1 VGLSPAKSIRTGRKR
16 QEDCVKH
23 LDHPEKLDW
32 AKLPP
37 AFRRIRLEL
46 AREKGH
52 PTGSALIGYTFVAPL
67 DADGRIDPNLW
78 HQYHDFCRVVR
89 FRPDEADDIGHLV
102 RKPGGAWAFRYDVG
116 GDQADET
123 GYHFS
128 SDQFIIGDYVSVRED
143 DGLHTFQVASVE
155 PV

>member
-1 VGLSPAKSIRTGRKR
+1 M
-16 QEDCVKH
+16 KH
-23 LDHPEKLDW
+23 VDQHSKLDW
-32 AKLPP
+32 TKLPQ

-46 AREKGH
+46 AREKSH
-52 PTGSALIGYTFVAPL
+52 PEGSSKIGYKFVAPL
-67 DADGRIDPNLW
+67 DASGRIDPNLW

-89 FRPDEADDIGHLV
+89 FRPDEADDVGHLV

-116 GDQADET
+116 GEQADET

-128 SDQFIIGDYVSVRED
+128 TDRFMIGDYVSVRED

>member
-1 VGLSPAKSIRTGRKR
+1 MTIPA
-16 QEDCVKH
+16 
-23 LDHPEKLDW
+23 HPSKQDF

-52 PTGSALIGYTFVAPL
+52 PAGSALIGYTFVAPL
-67 DADGRIDPNLW
+67 DAEGRIDPQLF
-78 HQYHDFCRVVR
+78 HQHHEFCRVIR
-89 FRPDEADDIGHLV
+89 FRPGERDDIGHLV
-102 RKPGGAWAFRYDVG
+102 RKPGGAWAFHYDIG

-123 GYHFS
+123 GYHFNT
-128 SDQFIIGDYVSVRED
+128 DRFMIGDYVSVRED
-143 DGLHTFQVASVE
+143 DELHTFQVASVE